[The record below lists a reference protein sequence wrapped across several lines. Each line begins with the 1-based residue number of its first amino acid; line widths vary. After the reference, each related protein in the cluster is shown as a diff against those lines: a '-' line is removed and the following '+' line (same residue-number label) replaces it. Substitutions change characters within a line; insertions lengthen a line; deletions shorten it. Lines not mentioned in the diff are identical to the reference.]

1 MTMSPST
8 ESRTRLSRSNLLS
21 GVVGGLVVLVLG
33 AVLIATDVIDTGDT
47 KREVVSQSAI
57 GKPTTGSSD
66 GGRTISDIYKKEGRA
81 VVFIEARGVSNDSP
95 FGVPPQE
102 GTATGSGFV
111 VDRDGTILTN
121 DHVVEGASEVSIR
134 FKEDGPAIDAQVKGR
149 DPSTDLAVL
158 KVDPGDVR
166 DVTPMPLGSSKTA
179 EVGDQVVAIG
189 NPFGFTRTVT
199 AGIVSAKQRQITA
212 PNGFPIRNVVQTD
225 ASINPGNSGGP
236 LLDGQGKVIGINSQI
251 ATGGGQ
257 GNVGIAFA
265 IPVDTAKQLLPRLE
279 SGDKIE
285 RAYLGVEMA
294 PVTEEI
300 AKELKLPVTRGALI
314 RSVAPNGP
322 ADDAG
327 LRGGGDDVIVK
338 IDGRAVTSPDD
349 VAGAIASKKPG
360 DTVNME
366 YFRGNDRKTAKVK
379 LGKRPSRLQS
389 SSEQPPGGGDGLSP
403 LP

>member
-1 MTMSPST
+1 
-8 ESRTRLSRSNLLS
+8 
-21 GVVGGLVVLVLG
+21 
-33 AVLIATDVIDTGDT
+33 VIDTGDT
-47 KREVVSQSAI
+47 TREVVSQSTI
-57 GKPTTGSSD
+57 GEAGSDSGE

-81 VVFIEARGVSNDSP
+81 VVFIEARGVSNESP

-121 DHVVEGASEVSIR
+121 DHVVEGASEVTVR
-134 FKEDGPAIDAQVKGR
+134 FKEEGSAIDAQLKGR

-158 KVDPGDVR
+158 EIDPDDMKG
-166 DVTPMPLGSSKTA
+166 VTPMPLGSSRTA
-179 EVGDQVVAIG
+179 EVGDPVVAIG

-199 AGIVSAKQRQITA
+199 AGIISAKQRQITA
-212 PNGFPIRNVVQTD
+212 PNGFPIRNVIQTD

-236 LLDGQGKVIGINSQI
+236 LLDGQGNVIGINSQI

-265 IPVDTAKQLLPRLE
+265 VPVDTAKQLLPRLKA
-279 SGDKIE
+279 GDEIE

-294 PVTEEI
+294 PLTEEI
-300 AKELKLPVTRGALI
+300 ARQLRLPVERGALI
-314 RSVAPNGP
+314 QSAVPDGP

-327 LRGGGDDVIVK
+327 LRERDVITK
-338 IDGRAVTSPDD
+338 IGGRTVTSPDD
-349 VAGAIASKKPG
+349 VAGEIASKKPG
-360 DTVNME
+360 DTAEVE
-366 YFRGNDRKTAKVK
+366 YYRGGDRKTAEVE
-379 LGKRPSRLQS
+379 LGERPSRLQGN
-389 SSEQPPGGGDGLSP
+389 SEQSPEGEGLIP